1 MCLPSMASAS
11 DTNAGSFSSAIPDP
25 PTAKTIEDVNVLED
39 AASTS
44 IDVYEVFEDPEDAD
58 EDLIYEV
65 VSNTNTAL
73 VSTGSIGNDGLLTLT
88 YLPNSFGSAA
98 ITLKATDTEGLSV
111 ETSFNVNVTAVNDAP
126 SFTAGFNPSVA
137 DGSGPQSF
145 NNWATN
151 ISAGPDETGQTLQFV
166 TSETNSFLF
175 STPPA
180 VSSTGTLTF
189 TPANNVSGTSTVT
202 IFLTDSGGT
211 ANGGADTSPSQFF
224 TITVSNNNDPPTTS
238 GIAPVSVMEDDGNT
252 NINLYDAFDDE
263 EDSDANLNYT
273 IIGNTDPSL
282 FTSTNINQ
290 STGILTLDYA
300 PNQNGSATLT
310 VQAEDTGGL
319 TVSTSF
325 SVTITPV
332 NDRPTTSNIED
343 VAAPE
348 DNAPIS
354 RSLFAEFNDL
364 EDGPAGLTY
373 SVESVS
379 NTALFAPGS
388 PSIDPIAGNVTLTFA
403 QDAFGASSVTIRA
416 TDSGGLSVT
425 DEFQVTLSSVND
437 PPSFTPGPNISIP
450 EDSPAQN
457 FPNWATNLS
466 PGPSNE
472 ASQTV
477 SFNITTDNDG
487 LFNTLPT
494 INSAGLLS
502 FTPLPDAQG
511 TAIVTATIMDS
522 GGVQNGGV
530 NTGSPVNFTIS
541 IASTNDPPIVQAETY
556 LLEEGNLLSAFAG
569 GNPPGV
575 LDNDIDPD
583 GDALTAILVTE
594 PEFAQ
599 SGSFTFNSNGSFVYL
614 HDDSENLEDAFTYQV
629 TDGTATSAVVTAT
642 IRIIPENDPPVAGTI
657 ADVRVNEDA
666 PDFAIPL
673 FDAFEDPDNPDNAL
687 TYSITNVSSP
697 GLFDDLDDTSI
708 NAQTGILTLDFLN
721 NQNGTSTVTVRAQ
734 DPVGEFADLTFDV
747 DITAVNDAPT
757 MSIQGAIDLEEDPGP
772 QVITNWATNIKPGP
786 DNESNQVVTAII
798 TNNNPALFSAQP
810 SFVIDGSNGTLSF
823 SPMPQIGGIA
833 EVTIVLSDNGGQASG
848 GKSTNTYEF
857 AITIIGDNDRPTSI
871 PFGSNQVG
879 EDSNVP
885 SINLFD
891 IFDDVEDAD
900 SLLTFTIENAIN
912 DTLFQNVQITGN
924 PAILDV
930 DLRENAFGSGTLM
943 VRATDTEGLW
953 AQEELV
959 LDILPVNDAPSFT
972 GGSDISL
979 PQNSAAQIINDW
991 ATDIVVGPENEQN
1004 QIATFVILSNNNEN
1018 LFNTQPAISSNGTL
1032 TFEPSLNSA
1041 AHGTAQIV
1049 IALEDN
1055 GGTENGGINQSISDT
1070 LNISLLRFNTA
1081 PTVNNDNY
1089 IVDQGQSIQLG
1100 VGLGVLAND
1109 VDPEGDPLIARLIT
1123 PPVNGT
1129 LTLNSDGSF
1138 IYQHN
1143 NSRTTNDAFTYVAN
1157 DGFVDSEVASVTISI
1172 QPLNTLFL
1180 QEVTVREDSD
1190 SSLVDIRQQ
1199 LFLPSDTEY
1208 RFELQSISDPT
1219 LFAKAQVDSL
1229 TGVITLV
1236 YAPNQNGFSSL
1247 NINAI
1252 PEEGNPLNATQN
1264 ITIIPV
1270 NDPPIAVED
1279 IFATRENTSFEINVL
1294 NNDVDFDNDALTI
1307 RSFSPPT
1314 EGTVNVLSNGSFLY
1328 SPPQNFTGDV
1338 TFSYIVQDDS
1348 LANDEGLVSITVF
1361 AGQFSATELSIQQS
1375 EISAAYSVSNV
1386 GEVVGVTRSSDGVIR
1401 AFSSEQDLFTINPS
1415 EASAANDFGQVVGA
1429 VSLENPENPD
1439 ILSLSASRWDTLG
1452 ITVLGSFDGRSSK
1465 AFSINNEGQIVGT
1478 STWNNEDLFKGFIWE
1493 GGTLKLLESSEIN
1506 ESQAFSINEKGQI
1519 AGYDGPDAVIWNG
1532 ERIQSKL
1539 TGSAGRAYDVN
1550 ENNQVVGSID
1560 DGVIKAVYWSENG
1573 ELTELHVEG
1582 SSFSEAYGINNSRW
1596 VVGTYLPASPSKTAS
1611 NSSSSAPFRKSNTF
1625 FSISQHVPSKVSS
1638 SNLDTSELAHQTHAT
1653 NSDLRAF
1660 LWQGGTLVDLN
1671 EIIDPNSGWVLLEA
1685 RGINN
1690 AAQIT
1695 GIGLLNGQQN
1705 AFLLSPTNNKAPS
1718 ATNDRILL
1726 DLIGKSTFEVTLNDS
1741 DADGD
1746 EVQITQ
1752 VTQGL
1757 HGEVNVIDESSVSYT
1772 PDASF
1777 TGSDTFTY
1785 TIEDEH
1791 GASAVAEV
1799 SVEMAPNAVPQ
1810 ENYLSQNYP
1819 NPFNPSTTIRFGLS
1833 KKSDIRL
1840 EVFNM
1845 IGQRV
1850 LTISE
1855 GERSAGNHEISFN
1868 ANGLPGGV
1876 YVYRLQA
1883 ENYSETKKL
1892 ILLK

>member
-1 MCLPSMASAS
+1 MATAS
-11 DTNAGSFSSAIPDP
+11 DALTISSPAGIPDP
-25 PTAKTIEDVNVLED
+25 PSAKDIEDINVLED
-39 AASTS
+39 AAPTT
-44 IDVYEVFEDPEDAD
+44 IELFEVFSDPEDD
-58 EDLIYEV
+58 VEDLILEV
-65 VSNTNTAL
+65 VSNTNAAL
-73 VSTGSIGNDGLLTLT
+73 VSTGAIGNDGGLTLT
-88 YLPNSFGSAA
+88 YAANNSGSAT
-98 ITLKATDTEGLSV
+98 ITLRATDTENLSV
-111 ETSFNVNVTAVNDAP
+111 ETSFTVNVTAVNDAP
-126 SFTAGFNPSVA
+126 SFTAGFNPSVG
-137 DGSGPQSF
+137 DGSGPQTFS
-145 NNWATN
+145 NWATN
-151 ISAGPDETGQTLQFV
+151 ISAGPSEFSQTLEFV
-166 TSETNSFLF
+166 TTETNSSLF
-175 STPPA
+175 TTPPA

-202 IFLTDSGGT
+202 IFLTDNGGT
-211 ANGGADTSPSQFF
+211 ANGGVNTSPSQAF
-224 TITVSNNNDPPTTS
+224 TITISNNNDPPTTS
-238 GIAPVSVMEDDGNT
+238 GISPVSVMEDAGNT
-252 NINLYDAFDDE
+252 NINLYDAFDDD
-263 EDSDANLNYT
+263 EDSDADLNYT
-273 IIGNTDPSL
+273 LIGNTDPTL
-282 FTSTNINQ
+282 FSSTNINQ
-290 STGILTLDYA
+290 SNGTLTLDYA

-332 NDRPTTSNIED
+332 NDNPTTSNIED
-343 VAAPE
+343 VTGLE

-373 SVESVS
+373 SVETVS
-379 NTALFAPGS
+379 NTSLFAPGS
-388 PSIDPIAGNVTLTFA
+388 PSIDPVAGTLTLTFA
-403 QDAFGASSVTIRA
+403 QDIFGASSVTIRA
-416 TDSGGLSVT
+416 TDSGGLFVT
-425 DEFQVTLSSVND
+425 DQFQVTLSSVND
-437 PPSFTPGPNISIP
+437 APSFTPGPNISIP
-450 EDSPAQN
+450 EDSPAQS

-466 PGPSNE
+466 PGPGNE
-472 ASQTV
+472 SSQTL
-477 SFNITTDNDG
+477 SFGLTTNNDA
-487 LFNTLPT
+487 LFSVLPT
-494 INSAGLLS
+494 INGAGLLS

-522 GGVQNGGV
+522 GGVENGGV
-530 NTGSPVNFTIS
+530 NTGSPVNFTIA
-541 IASTNDPPIVQAETY
+541 IASTNDPPIVQPETY

-575 LDNDIDPD
+575 LDNDTDPD
-583 GDALTAILVTE
+583 GDALTATLVTG

-599 SGSFTFNSNGSFVYL
+599 EGSFTFSSNGSFVYL
-614 HDDSENLEDAFTYQV
+614 HNDSENIEDTFTYQV
-629 TDGTATSAVVTAT
+629 SDGTATSAVVTAT

-666 PDFAIPL
+666 SDLAIPL
-673 FDAFEDPDNPDNAL
+673 FDAFEDPDNPDSEL
-687 TYSITNVSSP
+687 IFSISNVSNP
-697 GLFDDLDDTSI
+697 GLFDDLNNGSI
-708 NAQTGILTLDFLN
+708 NGQTGILTLDFLN

-734 DPVGEFADLTFDV
+734 DPVGEFAEITFDV
-747 DITAVNDAPT
+747 DITPINDAPT
-757 MSIQGAIDLEEDPGP
+757 MSIQGSIDLEEDPGP

-786 DNESNQVVTAII
+786 DNESSQVVTAII
-798 TNNNPALFSAQP
+798 TNNNPALFSSQP

-823 SPMPQIGGIA
+823 NPMPQIGGIA

-848 GKSTNTYEF
+848 GSNTSTYEF
-857 AITIIGDNDRPTSI
+857 AITITGDNDRPTSI
-871 PFGSNQVG
+871 PFGANPVA

-885 SINLFD
+885 SINLFEF
-891 IFDDVEDAD
+891 FDDVEDAD
-900 SLLTFTIENAIN
+900 SLLTYSIESTIN
-912 DTLFQNVQITGN
+912 DSIFQNVQITGN
-924 PAILDV
+924 PAILDI
-930 DLRENAFGSGTLM
+930 DLQEDANGPGTLV

-953 AQEELV
+953 VQQELV
-959 LDILPVNDAPSFT
+959 LDILPVNDAPSFS
-972 GGSDISL
+972 GGSDITL

-991 ATDIVVGPENEQN
+991 ATDIMVGPENEQN
-1004 QIATFVILSNNNEN
+1004 QVASFVVLSNNNEN
-1018 LFNTQPAISSNGTL
+1018 LFNTQPIVSSNGTL
-1032 TFEPSLNSA
+1032 SFEPSLNVA
-1041 AHGTAQIV
+1041 AHGTAQVV
-1049 IALEDN
+1049 IALVDN
-1055 GGTENGGINQSISDT
+1055 GGTENGGVDQSISDT
-1070 LNISLLRFNTA
+1070 LNINLLRFNTA

-1089 IVDQGQSIQLG
+1089 IVDQGQSIQLS

-1109 VDPEGDPLIARLIT
+1109 ADPEGDPLTARLIT

-1143 NSRTTNDAFTYVAN
+1143 NSRTTNDVFTYVAN
-1157 DGFVDSEVASVTISI
+1157 DGFEDSEVASVTISI

-1190 SSLVDIRQQ
+1190 SSQVDIRQQ
-1199 LFLPSDTEY
+1199 LFLPSGTDY

-1219 LFAKAQVDSL
+1219 LFTKADVDSL

-1252 PEEGNPLNATQN
+1252 PEEGNPVNATQN

-1338 TFSYIVQDDS
+1338 TFSYVVQDDS
-1348 LANDEGLVSITVF
+1348 LANDEGIVSITVF
-1361 AGQFSATELSIQQS
+1361 AGQFSASELSIQQS

-1429 VSLENPENPD
+1429 VSLEDPDNRD

-1478 STWNNEDLFKGFIWE
+1478 STWNNEDLFKGFLWQE
-1493 GGTLKLLESSEIN
+1493 SVLKQLESGETN
-1506 ESQAFSINEKGQI
+1506 ASQAFSINEKGQI
-1519 AGYDGPDAVIWNG
+1519 AGYDGADAVIWNG
-1532 ERIQSKL
+1532 ERIQRKL
-1539 TGSAGRAYDVN
+1539 TGSSGRAYDVN

-1560 DGVIKAVYWSENG
+1560 DGIIKAVYWSENG

-1596 VVGTYLPASPSKTAS
+1596 VVGTYLPASPSKTSS
-1611 NSSSSAPFRKSNTF
+1611 NSTSTEPIRKSNAL
-1625 FSISQHVPSKVSS
+1625 FSIRQHVPSKGGTMHGDSS
-1638 SNLDTSELAHQTHAT
+1638 EPVHQTHAT
-1653 NSDLRAF
+1653 NSELRAF

-1671 EIIDPNSGWVLLEA
+1671 EIIDPSSGWVLLEA

-1695 GIGLLNGQQN
+1695 GIGLLNGQQK

-1718 ATNDRILL
+1718 ATNDMILL
-1726 DLIGKSTFEVTLNDS
+1726 DLFGKSTIEVTLNDS

-1746 EVQITQ
+1746 EVRITQ
-1752 VTQGL
+1752 VTQGS
-1757 HGEVNVIDESSVSYT
+1757 HGEVSIVDASSVSYT
-1772 PDASF
+1772 PGASF

-1799 SVEMAPNAVPQ
+1799 SVQLAPNAVPQ

-1833 KKSDIRL
+1833 KQSEVQL

-1850 LTISE
+1850 RTIVN
-1855 GERSAGNHEISFN
+1855 GERSAGNHEISFD
-1868 ANGLPGGV
+1868 ASGLPGGV
-1876 YVYRLQA
+1876 YIYRLQA
-1883 ENYSETKKL
+1883 EGYSETKKL